1 MQIKGIFI
9 GNELCDGRILNRNQ
23 QYLAQHL
30 YNAGYY
36 LTQSLTIDDNIKP
49 LVHELKLAITQ
60 NDVLVLT
67 GGLGPTE
74 DDRTRD
80 AVSLATDAPL
90 IENKNALASISA
102 YFIQTKR
109 DMPKANKKQAL
120 FPQGAVLIENH
131 HGTAPGFYLQV
142 GSCHLFVCP
151 GVPKEFHPMLHDV
164 IVPKLHQLFPQ
175 ERVCRDI
182 TCFKCV
188 GISESA
194 CADRLATLYPL
205 ATGLSISYQAKPH
218 EIFIQLCCEPDAP
231 KQAIQQSKDAMRTA
245 LADVCYSNDPDATL
259 ASVIIDLC
267 KSKGLTLS
275 LAESCTGGAV
285 SSALISVPGASN
297 VLDVNL
303 VTYSNQA
310 KTQWLDIPESLLEK
324 HGAVS
329 EETVRDMATQ
339 LRQRTGT
346 DIAASIS
353 GIAGPTGGTSDK
365 PVGTVCFAITSDAG
379 TLTQTHYIQGNRSRI
394 QYKATLIVL
403 DMIFKRIT
411 SS

>member
-1 MQIKGIFI
+1 MHIKGIFI

-36 LTQSLTIDDNIKP
+36 LTQSLTIDDNVEP
-49 LVHELKLAITQ
+49 LVHALKLAITQ

-90 IENKNALASISA
+90 IENKNALAAISA
-102 YFIQTKR
+102 YFMQTKR

-120 FPQGAVLIENH
+120 FPQGAVLIDNH

-175 ERVCRDI
+175 ERIHRDI

-194 CADRLATLYPL
+194 CADRLASLYPL

-218 EIFIQLCCEPDAP
+218 EIFIQLYCEPDAP
-231 KQAIQQSKDAMRTA
+231 KQVIQQIKNSMRTA

-275 LAESCTGGAV
+275 LAESCTGGGV
-285 SSALISVPGASN
+285 SSALVSVPGASE
-297 VLDVNL
+297 VLDVGL

-329 EETVRDMATQ
+329 EETARDMATQ
-339 LRQRTGT
+339 LRQHTGT
-346 DIAASIS
+346 DIAGSIS
-353 GIAGPTGGTSDK
+353 GIAGPTGGTSEK
-365 PVGTVCFAITSDAG
+365 PVGTVCFAVSSDAG
-379 TLTQTHYIQGNRSRI
+379 TLTQTRYIHGNRSLI
-394 QYKATLIVL
+394 QHKATLILL

-411 SS
+411 T